1 MSVETI
7 LKKKGNSVFTIRP
20 EHSVT
25 DAANLMTTKK
35 IGALPV
41 CDAKGHLIGLLS
53 ERDIL
58 RGMAQYLK
66 GVHDMP
72 VRNLMSSPV
81 FTCQPKDSVK
91 KLQELMT
98 SKNIRHLPVVE
109 GGELVG
115 VISIRDLI
123 DQRRRDV
130 ELEVGVLRDVALAA
144 R

>member
-1 MSVETI
+1 MSVESI
-7 LKKKGNSVFTIRP
+7 LKKKGRNVFTIRP

-25 DAANLMTTKK
+25 DAATLMTSKK

-41 CDAKGHLIGLLS
+41 CDGKGKLVGPLS

-58 RGMAQYLK
+58 RGMAQFIK

-91 KLQELMT
+91 KLQDMMT

-109 GGELVG
+109 DGELVG

-123 DQRRRDV
+123 DQRRREA
-130 ELEVGVLRDVALAA
+130 ELEVGVLRDVALA